1 MSRKKRAE
9 TEQILKA
16 LPIANTYQVYYSAE
30 AESNFN
36 ALSQTLAKL
45 KGFLQF
51 LTKLDWA
58 QFLHFMNHA
67 CVKPARDVSLKNKMA
82 MPEPSSK
89 HETYSDVVIKG
100 NGETQT
106 QSVQPGKRKGL
117 RRRFAASK

>member
-9 TEQILKA
+9 TEQILRA

-30 AESNFN
+30 SESNFN

-82 MPEPSSK
+82 MPEPSK
-89 HETYSDVVIKG
+89 QETYSEVVIKG
-100 NGETQT
+100 SGEAQT
-106 QSVQPGKRKGL
+106 QSIQPGKRKGL
-117 RRRFAASK
+117 RRRFATSK